1 MVEERLREMINNLA
15 DMNWP
20 TIGYQ
25 PIDEF
30 NTEGLAGMWYP
41 DFFKMESVIQQLLS
55 DKGMLHWQMQETFH

>member
-30 NTEGLAGMWYP
+30 NTEGLAGM
-41 DFFKMESVIQQLLS
+41 
-55 DKGMLHWQMQETFH
+55 